1 MPDRTYHGHIECH
14 EPPANGFVF
23 AAGLIALAVGV
34 DLLHNQF
41 ASTFSHIIRSC
52 IGIALTTD
60 EMIVCLFNLTTM
72 CRDRIDREPA
82 KSNRT
87 GNASKEKC
95 LSK

>member
-1 MPDRTYHGHIECH
+1 MLDRTYHGHIECH
-14 EPPANGFVF
+14 GPPAKGFVF
-23 AAGLIALAVGV
+23 AAGLIALAVGL

-41 ASTFSHIIRSC
+41 ASTFSHIPRSC

-60 EMIVCLFNLTTM
+60 EMIVCLLNLR
-72 CRDRIDREPA
+72 RDRVDREPA

-95 LSK
+95 LFK